1 MATETVVREKDEIL
15 DGLLADLDR
24 LPPVVP
30 PEDGGEGDPF
40 PSREPESRPLIDNAR
55 LGMLIFLGAET
66 MFFAALVGAF
76 MILRLGAQVW
86 PPPFQPRLPV
96 GVTGVNTLILL
107 ASSLTMTRALRANR
121 RGDRDGLVAGLGQ
134 TALLGVIFLAV
145 QGYEW
150 ARLVHFGLT
159 VSSGAYGTTFYTVI
173 GAHGVHVLAAL
184 IWLSVVLVGARWGR
198 SRAAGAGAR
207 PQHRVA
213 VSLCGMYWYFV
224 VFLWPVLYTLV
235 YLR

>member
-1 MATETVVREKDEIL
+1 MATETPVLDKRETVDR
-15 DGLLADLDR
+15 LLADLDR
-24 LPPVVP
+24 VPPVVP
-30 PEDGGEGDPF
+30 PGDGGDDESFPF
-40 PSREPESRPLIDNAR
+40 REPDRRPLIDNAR

-66 MFFAALVGAF
+66 MLFAGLIGAF
-76 MILRLGAQVW
+76 LVLRLGAQVW

-107 ASSLTMTRALRANR
+107 ASSLTMTRALRAIR
-121 RGDRDGLVAGLGQ
+121 RGDGDGLTAGLVQ
-134 TALLGVIFLAV
+134 TALLGLIFLTV

-159 VSSGAYGTTFYTVI
+159 VSSGAYGATFYTLI
-173 GAHGVHVLAAL
+173 GAHGVHVFAAVV
-184 IWLSVVLVGARWGR
+184 WLSVVLVLALKGR
-198 SRAAGAGAR
+198 FTAQR
-207 PQHRVA
+207 RVP

>member
-1 MATETVVREKDEIL
+1 MATETAVREKDEIL

-121 RGDRDGLVAGLGQ
+121 RGDRDGLLAGLGQ
-134 TALLGVIFLAV
+134 TALLGFIFLAV

-150 ARLVHFGLT
+150 ARLVHFGFT

-184 IWLSVVLVGARWGR
+184 IWLSVVLVGVRWGR
-198 SRAAGAGAR
+198 THAAGAGIR
-207 PQHRVA
+207 PQRVV

>member
-1 MATETVVREKDEIL
+1 MATETPVL
-15 DGLLADLDR
+15 DQKEAADRLLADLDR
-24 LPPVVP
+24 FPPVLP
-30 PEDGGEGDPF
+30 PEDRGDDGAF
-40 PSREPESRPLIDNAR
+40 PSRDPERRPLIDNAR

-76 MILRLGAQVW
+76 LVLRVGAQVW

-96 GVTGVNTLILL
+96 EVTGVNTLILL
-107 ASSLTMTRALRANR
+107 ASSLTLTRALRAIR
-121 RGDRDGLVAGLGQ
+121 RGDRDGLIWGLGQ
-134 TALLGVIFLAV
+134 TALLGAIFLAV

-159 VSSGAYGTTFYTVI
+159 VSSGAYGATFYTLI
-173 GAHGVHVLAAL
+173 GAHGVHVFAAV
-184 IWLSVVLVGARWGR
+184 IWLSVVLLGARRGWFT
-198 SRAAGAGAR
+198 AR
-207 PQHRVA
+207 HHVA
-213 VSLCGMYWYFV
+213 VSLCGMYWCFV

>member
-1 MATETVVREKDEIL
+1 MATETAVREKDEIL

-66 MFFAALVGAF
+66 MFFAALVAAF

-134 TALLGVIFLAV
+134 TALLGFVFLAV

-159 VSSGAYGTTFYTVI
+159 VSSGAYGATFYTLI

-184 IWLSVVLVGARWGR
+184 IWLSIVLVGARWGR
-198 SRAAGAGAR
+198 SRAVGGGIR
-207 PQHRVA
+207 PQRVA